1 MKSNS
6 RIAADYSAIV
16 VFCYFLAVISLYFPT
31 FRVLRLM
38 YPQNLTQLSWTD
50 GQMASLI
57 RWKRQLSFQNVKRLC
72 LTEDRVGDMVTV
84 AALDKGLVGER
95 ENLEM
100 VGCSVTHKEDPEV
113 DLVAI
118 NTGVLIDIR

>member
-1 MKSNS
+1 
-6 RIAADYSAIV
+6 
-16 VFCYFLAVISLYFPT
+16 
-31 FRVLRLM
+31 M
-38 YPQNLTQLSWTD
+38 YPQNLTQLSRTD

-95 ENLEM
+95 ENLLM
-100 VGCSVTHKEDPEV
+100 VGCSVTHKEDPGV

-118 NTGVLIDIR
+118 NTGVLIDIK